1 MASLIAKKIFSLLA
15 SRTRKDHLILF
26 GTDTNLARFIH
37 GWTSF
42 STQPDLVD
50 AYPGQDVLGSALFNS
65 VFPLA
70 VNHRHQFHCLHRHP
84 SEC

>member
-1 MASLIAKKIFSLLA
+1 MSIDYKFDQ
-15 SRTRKDHLILF
+15 TCKDHLILF
-26 GTDTNLARFIH
+26 GTDTNLARFTH
-37 GWTSF
+37 DWTSF

-70 VNHRHQFHCLHRHP
+70 VNHRHQFHCLHHHP